1 MTAQGAA
8 SPPEIRFDLW
18 PTGAYT
24 KKDAEGVAKLL
35 NRFGKTVGSTSSGLR
50 GIDLQ
55 TGLQFATLLILSGFL
70 EGIGDD
76 AYRWA
81 KKKLL
86 AFFAAPV
93 ARAKLSGRY
102 KKGDGG
108 SIWISC
114 TEGKVKLG
122 GVCFWRDPR
131 SIEIFLDKMK
141 RAVRKL
147 QRDICKKK
155 IGSGPERVEI
165 WYSYVDRKGVY
176 LGWQNTNGKLK
187 TEVRVISKEE
197 ERLMKASAVS
207 SPLRGK
213 VGKSV

>member
-1 MTAQGAA
+1 M
-8 SPPEIRFDLW
+8 
-18 PTGAYT
+18 
-24 KKDAEGVAKLL
+24 
-35 NRFGKTVGSTSSGLR
+35 
-50 GIDLQ
+50 
-55 TGLQFATLLILSGFL
+55 
-70 EGIGDD
+70 
-76 AYRWA
+76 
-81 KKKLL
+81 
-86 AFFAAPV
+86 
-93 ARAKLSGRY
+93 
-102 KKGDGG
+102 
-108 SIWISC
+108 
-114 TEGKVKLG
+114 KLG